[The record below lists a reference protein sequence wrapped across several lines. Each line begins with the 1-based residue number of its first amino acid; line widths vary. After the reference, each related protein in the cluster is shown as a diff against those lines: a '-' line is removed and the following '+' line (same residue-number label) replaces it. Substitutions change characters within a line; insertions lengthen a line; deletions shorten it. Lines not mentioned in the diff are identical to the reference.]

1 MVCYSGSLNIEK
13 KKKKKG
19 KKKPQTL
26 SLSSLHSVL
35 LDRNLF
41 ENLDQPELF

>member
-13 KKKKKG
+13 KKEEEE
-19 KKKPQTL
+19 KKPQTL

-35 LDRNLF
+35 LDRKLF
-41 ENLDQPELF
+41 ENLDEPKLF